1 MSALQSLYQATILE
15 HERNPRHHGKLAQA
29 THFAEGHN
37 PLCGDR
43 IRLGLRVAG
52 GMVEAA
58 MFEGRGCAISRAAG
72 SMLTESVI
80 GHSLEDAERLA
91 QRFSEMLEGP
101 DPGRVDPTLGPL
113 EVFVHV
119 RQFPT
124 RIACA
129 LLAWNTLRR
138 AIASENPST
147 G

>member
-15 HERNPRHHGKLAQA
+15 HERNPRHHGKLAEP
-29 THFAEGHN
+29 THFAEAHN

-43 IRLGLRVAG
+43 IRLSLRVAG
-52 GMVEAA
+52 GVVEAA

-72 SMLTESVI
+72 SMLTEAVI
-80 GHSLEDAERLA
+80 GQNLENAERLA

-101 DPGRVDPTLGPL
+101 EPGPVDSTLGPL
-113 EVFVHV
+113 QVFVHV
-119 RQFPT
+119 RHFPT
-124 RIACA
+124 RIGCA

-138 AIASENPST
+138 AIGPK

>member
-15 HERNPRHHGKLAQA
+15 HERNPRHHGTLAEA
-29 THFAEGHN
+29 THFAEGRN

-52 GMVEAA
+52 GVVEAA

-72 SMLTESVI
+72 SMLTEAVI
-80 GHSLEDAERLA
+80 GRTPEDAEGLA
-91 QRFSEMLEGP
+91 QRFIEMLEGP
-101 DPGRVDPTLGPL
+101 EPAQVDPTLGPL

-124 RIACA
+124 RIGCA
-129 LLAWNTLRR
+129 LLAWSTLRR
-138 AIASENPST
+138 AIAGKNQSA